1 MLLAF
6 VGDDTLSARA
16 ALRSAVSRLQE
27 EVPGANFVKFDDQ
40 NFSAEGALE
49 SFMEGNLFA
58 PKNIIILD
66 DILSHPEGEAFYMKQ
81 DLTSD
86 HIVLVR
92 EVSPKKPLLAKLE
105 KYGNISTFAL
115 PKKEKKSDFSAF
127 ALADAAMVRDRKT
140 AWVEFEKSRRKGEAM
155 EALHGMLFWA
165 FKTLTAVATLPKADA
180 LASGIKANSYSSGLR
195 GMEKYKPAE
204 ICSRLDE
211 LKDMY
216 HRAHRGEC
224 DLEYSLE
231 QFLLQ
236 L

>member
-6 VGDDTLSARA
+6 VGDDTLAARA
-16 ALRSAVSRLQE
+16 ALRNAVQRLQD

-40 NFSAEGALE
+40 NFSTSAALE
-49 SFMEGNLFA
+49 AFAEGNLFA
-58 PKNIIILD
+58 PKNIIIFD
-66 DILSHPEGEAFYMKQ
+66 DILSHPEGEAFYLKQ
-81 DLTSD
+81 ELSTD
-86 HIVLVR
+86 HIVIVR
-92 EVSPKKPLLAKLE
+92 ETSPKKPVVTKLE
-105 KYGNISTFAL
+105 KYGPVSAFAL
-115 PKKEKKSDFSAF
+115 PKKEKKNDFSAF

-140 AWVEFEKSRRKGEAM
+140 AWVEFEKSRRRGEAM

>member
-1 MLLAF
+1 
-6 VGDDTLSARA
+6 
-16 ALRSAVSRLQE
+16 
-27 EVPGANFVKFDDQ
+27 
-40 NFSAEGALE
+40 
-49 SFMEGNLFA
+49 
-58 PKNIIILD
+58 
-66 DILSHPEGEAFYMKQ
+66 
-81 DLTSD
+81 
-86 HIVLVR
+86 VLIR
-92 EVSPKKPLLAKLE
+92 EVSLKKPLLAKIE
-105 KYGNISTFAL
+105 KYGEISQFML
-115 PKKEKKSDFSAF
+115 PKKEKKNDFSAF

-180 LASGIKANSYSSGLR
+180 LASGIKANSYTSGLR

-204 ICSRLDE
+204 ICTRLDD